1 MISGMMQFDAICS
14 ILSANLGG
22 LLILRPCGA

>member
-1 MISGMMQFDAICS
+1 MMSFMQQNNGQFV
-14 ILSANLGG
+14 ILTAVLGG

>member
-1 MISGMMQFDAICS
+1 MISSMKQKIAQNVDF
-14 ILSANLGG
+14 SAVLIG

>member
-1 MISGMMQFDAICS
+1 MVHMMQFEATCS

>member
-1 MISGMMQFDAICS
+1 MEQKNAYCVVISAV
-14 ILSANLGG
+14 LGG

>member
-1 MISGMMQFDAICS
+1 MVVMKQKNAQKVVFSAV
-14 ILSANLGG
+14 LSG

>member
-1 MISGMMQFDAICS
+1 MAPMMQFDAIRF
-14 ILSANLGG
+14 ILSASLGG